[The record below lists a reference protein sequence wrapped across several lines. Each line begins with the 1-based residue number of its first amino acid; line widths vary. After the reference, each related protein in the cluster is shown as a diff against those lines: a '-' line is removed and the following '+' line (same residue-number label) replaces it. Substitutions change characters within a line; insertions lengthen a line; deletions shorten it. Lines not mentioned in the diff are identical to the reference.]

1 MSPSRLCVF
10 AVILLPTIA
19 RAGELPAQL
28 QDSRAKIIKQIEEGN
43 LPSLAVAVARDGK
56 IIWEEGFGLADRES
70 GRQADEHT
78 MYSLASI
85 SKPITTTGLMILV
98 ERGKVDL
105 DRPIDDYL
113 GGAKVSPRVGHAADA
128 TVRRVAN
135 HTAGLPLHYQFF
147 YVDEPG
153 GPPSPAETIA
163 RYANLYTPP
172 GERYQYS
179 NLGYGML
186 DYVIQQQSGKPYA
199 QFMREEVFAPL
210 GLDHMSIDIP
220 EGMEDQTATRY
231 AGNGDAL
238 PFYTFDHPGASAVFA
253 SAHDLVRFGMFHVKT
268 PVDGQSAILSEQAI
282 DKMQRPTAATDPGR
296 GRSGYGIGW
305 GTSRNR
311 RGYTLVSHTGGMP
324 GVATILLMVPAERLV
339 VVALANGP
347 TNLPGNLA
355 HAIVDQLLPDEAD
368 PAKQSPVAPEEKVAA
383 QEEPADANGG
393 GDGEAA
399 KKKDAKQPEWADL
412 AGEWKGEVATYQG
425 AKPLR
430 LTIDAEG
437 KVEVQ
442 LNDAAAAPL
451 SEANLRNGVLRGDI
465 LGELGTDDSRRLP
478 GNIFLELRLVEGKL
492 QGKAI
497 VFSNNRPRG
506 GNALT
511 HWVELTR

>member
-1 MSPSRLCVF
+1 MHASRLCVLALIF
-10 AVILLPTIA
+10 LPTLT
-19 RAGELPAQL
+19 RADELPAEL

-43 LPSLAVAVARDGK
+43 LPSLAIAVARDGK
-56 IIWEEGFGLADRES
+56 ILWEEGFGLADRES
-70 GRQADEHT
+70 GRKANEHT

-85 SKPITTTGLMILV
+85 SKPITATGLMILV

-105 DRPIDDYL
+105 DRPIDEYL
-113 GGAKVSPRVGHAADA
+113 GGAKVTARVGNAADA
-128 TVRRVAN
+128 TVRRVAD

-147 YVDEPG
+147 YVDEPS
-153 GPPSPAETIA
+153 GPPSRAETIA
-163 RYANLYTPP
+163 RYANLYTVP
-172 GERYQYS
+172 GDRYQYS

-186 DYVIQQQSGKPYA
+186 DYVIEQQSGKPYT
-199 QFMREEVFAPL
+199 QFMHDEVFAPL
-210 GLDHMSIDIP
+210 GLDHMAIDIP
-220 EGMEDQTATRY
+220 KGMEAQTATRY

-268 PVDGQSAILSEQAI
+268 PVDGQSAILSEKAI
-282 DKMQRPTAATDPGR
+282 DEMQRATAETEPGR
-296 GRSGYGIGW
+296 GRSGYGVGW
-305 GTSRNR
+305 GTARNR

-324 GVATILLMVPAERLV
+324 GVATILLMVPSEKIV

-355 HAIVDQLLPDEAD
+355 HAIVDQLLPEEAD
-368 PAKQSPVAPEEKVAA
+368 PAKQKAAAPEANVAAVEKV
-383 QEEPADANGG
+383 EGG
-393 GDGEAA
+393 GDGEAQEKPDD
-399 KKKDAKQPEWADL
+399 KKRAEWMDL
-412 AGEWKGEVATYQG
+412 AGEWKGEIATYQG

-451 SEANLRNGVLRGDI
+451 SEANLRRGVLRGDI

-497 VFSNNRPRG
+497 VFSKNRPRG

-511 HWVELTR
+511 HWVELSRE